1 MSESPSQQTGQLGQN
16 RLIRGKN
23 NLHPSPAGGE
33 GSACCGIAHMDPGFQ
48 VTKEETQLE
57 LELPVCRPSEENS
70 GICM

>member
-23 NLHPSPAGGE
+23 NLHPSLAGGE
-33 GSACCGIAHMDPGFQ
+33 GSDCCGVAHMDPGFQ